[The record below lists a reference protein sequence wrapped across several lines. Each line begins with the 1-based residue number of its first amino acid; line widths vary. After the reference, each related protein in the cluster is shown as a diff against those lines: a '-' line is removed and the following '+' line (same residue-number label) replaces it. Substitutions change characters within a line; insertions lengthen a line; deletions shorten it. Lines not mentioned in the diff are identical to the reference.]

1 MASITVRAF
10 AKINLSLRVK
20 NSGRDGFH
28 ELETIFQAIDL
39 FDRVRCE
46 TRRGSFAIR
55 CSMPG
60 VPADRS
66 NLVWRAAEQLW
77 AAAGRRGEPRDTL
90 VTLDKK
96 IPMQGGLGGGSSD
109 AAAALLALRRLWK
122 LRLADDDLYAIA
134 AKLGS
139 DVPYF
144 LIGGTALGL
153 RHGDEVYPLEELP
166 RMWVVLVMPPFGI
179 RTKDAYAWL
188 DEMRAEQQGQGPRL
202 QAGSRSA
209 APFLSHLILEND
221 LEEPVIARHPVIGE
235 IKQRLVGCGALMAAM
250 SGSGSTVFGLFSAGA
265 AARKAA
271 KAVEQ
276 LDVGTQCA
284 RFLSRRGGELARKSF
299 NRINSSF
306 ALRWSSHA

>member
-1 MASITVRAF
+1 MPAISLRAF
-10 AKINLSLRVK
+10 AKINLSLHVK
-20 NSGRDGFH
+20 APERDGFH
-28 ELETIFQAIDL
+28 ELQTIFQAIDL

-46 TRRGSFAIR
+46 TRRGPFEIR

-66 NLVWRAAEQLW
+66 NLVWRAAEYLW
-77 AAAGRRGEPRDTL
+77 SAAGRPGEPRDTV
-90 VTLDKK
+90 VTLNKK
-96 IPMQGGLGGGSSD
+96 IPMQAGLGGGSSD

-153 RHGDEVYPLEELP
+153 RRGDEVYALEDLP
-166 RMWVVLVMPPFGI
+166 RTWVVLVIPPFGV

-188 DEMRAEQQGQGPRL
+188 DQMRAEQDARGPFL
-202 QAGSRSA
+202 QSGNRVV

-221 LEEPVIARHPVIGE
+221 LEPPVVARHPVIAELKG
-235 IKQRLVGCGALMAAM
+235 RLERQGALMAAM
-250 SGSGSTVFGLFSAGA
+250 SGSGSTVFGLFRSRTA
-265 AARKAA
+265 AE
-271 KAVEQ
+271 KAVRA
-276 LDVGTQCA
+276 LKRSDTTTHCV
-284 RFLSRRGGELARKSF
+284 RFLPRRR
-299 NRINSSF
+299 R
-306 ALRWSSHA
+306 